1 MSKPSLRTNRIV
13 ALFLLA
19 CLLFN
24 YPVLA
29 LFNVGATAAGV
40 PVLYV
45 YLFGAWSLVIALAAV
60 VIEGGA

>member
-1 MSKPSLRTNRIV
+1 MRKPSLRAYRIV
-13 ALFLLA
+13 SLFLLG

-24 YPVLA
+24 YPALA

-45 YLFGAWSLVIALAAV
+45 YLFFAWGLIVALAAI
-60 VIEGGA
+60 VIEGGN